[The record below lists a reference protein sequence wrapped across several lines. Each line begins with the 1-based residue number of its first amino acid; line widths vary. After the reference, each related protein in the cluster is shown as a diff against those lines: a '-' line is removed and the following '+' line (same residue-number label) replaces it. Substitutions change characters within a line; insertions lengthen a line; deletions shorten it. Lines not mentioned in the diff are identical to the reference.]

1 MKVLNTTLLL
11 VIIIAISSC
20 KSQDQALRDFYR
32 DTNNQMKRESFLI
45 KSNANRTPTRQNGER
60 AINNSAESAYVA
72 QIKAKTEQY
81 KVIYDESEYANEEV
95 YLEAAKRRQ
104 ALAERADKNCVDCKK
119 ATSTTVSATN
129 QSTNN
134 TSVNTGTGTGT
145 GTSTSAQSANGNKT
159 PDFFAHLLD
168 ADKKLIRTEG
178 VSYVDTADKA
188 RLKKYNVI
196 IAALA
201 RFEGTERL
209 KRAFAGSGESLI
221 IVRNDSGLYY
231 VIIGSYD
238 TEGQAFEKIR
248 SVETEYLRR
257 YSTTQLQSK
266 YGIPFTDLWILRK

>member
-20 KSQDQALRDFYR
+20 KSQDQALKDFYR

-45 KSNANRTPTRQNGER
+45 KSNTNRTSTGQNGER

-72 QIKAKTEQY
+72 QIKAKSDQY
-81 KVIYDESEYANEEV
+81 KVIYNESEYANEDV

-104 ALAERADKNCVDCKK
+104 ALAEKANKNCVDCKK
-119 ATSTTVSATN
+119 ATSTAASATN
-129 QSTNN
+129 QSSTNA
-134 TSVNTGTGTGT
+134 GT
-145 GTSTSAQSANGNKT
+145 GTSGTSTNSQSASVNKT

-168 ADKKLIRTEG
+168 ADRKLIRTEG

-188 RLKKYNVI
+188 KLKKYNVI

-257 YSTTQLQSK
+257 YSAVQLQSK